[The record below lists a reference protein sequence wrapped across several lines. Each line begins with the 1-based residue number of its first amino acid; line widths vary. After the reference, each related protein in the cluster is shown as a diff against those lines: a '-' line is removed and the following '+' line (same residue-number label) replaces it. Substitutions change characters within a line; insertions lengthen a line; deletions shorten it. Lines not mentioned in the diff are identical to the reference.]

1 MHATFVLKCGKCGLR
16 MQQCNVVESCTMFMT
31 FFTYF
36 VILIWFYFFWKIQI
50 DCPFE
55 RGDNSCNLILC
66 FANLS
71 GNSLR
76 VYVLFDLVTWP
87 FWSDDNGVVWCLIN
101 PLKFQGLSPHFLFK
115 NIDGWELLI
124 CPYVYLRVMHD
135 APHCPSVRLWGT
147 NLCLSSWPC
156 SREPI
161 GWELLIWP

>member
-1 MHATFVLKCGKCGLR
+1 MQPLLWNLVLLTAHET
-16 MQQCNVVESCTMFMT
+16 MQCNGKLYNVHD
-31 FFTYF
+31 
-36 VILIWFYFFWKIQI
+36 ILSLFCDFDFDLIFWKTQI

-55 RGDNSCNLILC
+55 KGDNSCNLILS

-87 FWSDDNGVVWCLIN
+87 FWSDSNGAVWRLIN
-101 PLKFQGLSPHFLFK
+101 PLKFQGLSPPFFLFK

-124 CPYVYLRVMHD
+124 CPYVHLRLMHG

-147 NLCLSSWPC
+147 NRCLVFIAS
-156 SREPI
+156 
-161 GWELLIWP
+161 